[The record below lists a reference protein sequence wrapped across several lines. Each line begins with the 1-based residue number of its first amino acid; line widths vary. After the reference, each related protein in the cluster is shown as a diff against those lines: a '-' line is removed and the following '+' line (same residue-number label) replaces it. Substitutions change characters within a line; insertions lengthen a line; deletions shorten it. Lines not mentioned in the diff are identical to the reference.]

1 MSTEPL
7 GWPLIV
13 PARVRFAPGPAAPAP
28 GLLAQDDFRRAV
40 DMLPLVS
47 IDLLLRDAEG
57 RYLTGLRSNPPA
69 QGAWFVPGG
78 RIRKNETLARALQ
91 RIAREELGVTLP
103 PHAWRPRGVYE
114 HFYDTNFAG
123 ESGRSTHYVVL
134 AYEADLTLDIASLPL
149 GQHRRYRWQS
159 AAAIAADPGA
169 HPNTQAYFKESA
181 P

>member
-40 DMLPLVS
+40 QMLPLVS

-123 ESGRSTHYVVL
+123 EPGRSTHYVVL

-159 AAAIAADPGA
+159 PAAIAADPGA